1 MGKAV
6 RTRQF
11 GAAAAAT
18 GPITLAT
25 SKILLTGLFVCVY
38 TKPKSNPSFRPL
50 L

>member
-11 GAAAAAT
+11 GAAAAAAAT

-38 TKPKSNPSFRPL
+38 CVHQT
-50 L
+50 